1 MTADHGARKET
12 LRDRIFLFGIRQLI
26 LVVAIVIAGLY
37 VLLSGL
43 IYSAVENIVGGLV
56 IVLIGGGLAY
66 GFKTTAVRRV
76 TKRYYTVDTIIG
88 KQGIAKVSFDEGAKG
103 VVNVDNEYW
112 SAVTADRIAEGDPV
126 TVVSVEA
133 DKVTLRVKRA

>member
-12 LRDRIFLFGIRQLI
+12 LKDRIFLFGIRQLI

-43 IYSAVENIVGGLV
+43 FYSAVENIGIGLV

-66 GFKTTAVRRV
+66 GFKTTAVRRI
-76 TKRYYTVDTIIG
+76 TKKYYTVDTVIG
-88 KQGIAKVSFDEGAKG
+88 KQGIAKVSFDAGAKG
-103 VVNVDNEYW
+103 VVNVESEYW
-112 SAVTADRIAEGDPV
+112 SAVTADRIAEGDS
-126 TVVSVEA
+126 VSVISVES
-133 DKVTLRVKRA
+133 DKVTLRVKKD